1 MLCRMDLSRLGEPLL
16 RPRTSPVLS
25 FLVPFLHSSHFRIK
39 GSQQG
44 QAALVKPSRQLRRM
58 FHANSPCRA
67 SSASSSASD
76 LDSLEDLPQ
85 PNLPQPSPTN
95 APQKSASDS
104 QIDALLKSTFDVPH
118 PSRRK
123 ASQRKETSASML
135 DASFRAS
142 EYYELRDRGIRSPG
156 SLARSMTFPDT
167 PGLKPSDG
175 LNNTLAGRNTFQQPM
190 RAKRT
195 IRSRPTIGRTV
206 EINPEREIDF
216 GRALRTL
223 EIQCAVNRVR
233 ADLQRQRFHERPG
246 LKRKRL
252 KSERWRKLFRE
263 SFRATVGRVKQM
275 RRKGW

>member
-1 MLCRMDLSRLGEPLL
+1 MDLFRFGDSLL
-16 RPRTSPVLS
+16 RPRASPVLS
-25 FLVPFLHSSHFRIK
+25 FLIPFLHSPQPSIRNSRHAQTAIM
-39 GSQQG
+39 
-44 QAALVKPSRQLRRM
+44 KPARQLRRK
-58 FHANSPCRA
+58 FHATSQHRV
-67 SSASSSASD
+67 SSSSSSAAD
-76 LDSLEDLPQ
+76 LDSLEDLAQ
-85 PNLPQPSPTN
+85 PNHPQPSPTSN
-95 APQKSASDS
+95 SQKSASDS
-104 QIDALLKSTFDVPH
+104 QIDALLKSTFDVPR
-118 PSRRK
+118 PDRRK
-123 ASQRKETSASML
+123 SSTQQKETSASIL

-142 EYYELRDRGIRSPG
+142 EYYALRDRGVRSPG
-156 SLARSMTFPDT
+156 SLARSMTFPDP
-167 PGLKPSDG
+167 PGSKPTSG
-175 LNNTLAGRNTFQQPM
+175 FSNSLAARDTFQQPK

-195 IRSRPTIGRTV
+195 IRSRPTVGRTV